1 MIKKQKM
8 RGKVRI
14 ELTDEFL
21 AQQGH
26 TQESY
31 RKLSKGGRWS
41 VRNRAKHN
49 TKTQNEKNGKAK

>member
-1 MIKKQKM
+1 M